1 MRGLR
6 VVIPRGTS
14 ELAAIWAV
22 QARLA
27 LDGRLQA
34 SHHLP
39 LTWFEPMQVIHRR
52 GACRVNDIAEE
63 LSITVGGISKLVDR
77 IENAGHCGRLPN
89 PADRRSSLI
98 KLTPSGTKLLA
109 EATVSFE
116 AELDRR
122 FGTVSSRAL
131 SQLGS
136 AIRRLRAAGH
146 ELDKIPEQEQQHG

>member
-1 MRGLR
+1 MLTGMVDHGHLFGEMIRFQTELWNAVDRRLR
-6 VVIPRGTS
+6 
-14 ELAAIWAV
+14 
-22 QARLA
+22 
-27 LDGRLQA
+27 A
-34 SHHLP
+34 SHDLP
-39 LTWFEPMQVIHRR
+39 LSWFEPMQVIHQL
-52 GACRVNDIAEE
+52 GGCRVNDIAEE
-63 LSITVGGISKLVDR
+63 LSITVGGTSKLVDR

-98 KLTPSGTKLLA
+98 KLTPGGTKLLA

-122 FGTVSSRAL
+122 FGAVSSRAL

-136 AIRRLRAAGH
+136 TLARLRAAGH

>member
-1 MRGLR
+1 MLLGVVDHAHLFGQMIRFETELWNAVDRRLR
-6 VVIPRGTS
+6 AGH
-14 ELAAIWAV
+14 
-22 QARLA
+22 
-27 LDGRLQA
+27 D
-34 SHHLP
+34 LP

-63 LSITVGGISKLVDR
+63 LSITVGGTSKLVDR
-77 IENAGHCGRLPN
+77 IESAGHCGRLPN

-109 EATVSFE
+109 EATGSFE

-122 FGTVSSRAL
+122 FGAVSTRAI

-136 AIRRLRAAGH
+136 TLGRLRAAGH
-146 ELDKIPEQEQQHG
+146 ELDKIPDQHQQHG

>member
-1 MRGLR
+1 MLTGVVDHAHLFGEMIRFETGL
-6 VVIPRGTS
+6 
-14 ELAAIWAV
+14 WNAV
-22 QARLA
+22 DRRL
-27 LDGRLQA
+27 RA
-34 SHHLP
+34 SHDLP

-63 LSITVGGISKLVDR
+63 LSITVGGTSKLVDR

-109 EATVSFE
+109 KATVSFE

-122 FGTVSSRAL
+122 FEAVSSRAL

-136 AIRRLRAAGH
+136 TLGRLRAAVH
-146 ELDKIPEQEQQHG
+146 ELDKTPEQEQQHG